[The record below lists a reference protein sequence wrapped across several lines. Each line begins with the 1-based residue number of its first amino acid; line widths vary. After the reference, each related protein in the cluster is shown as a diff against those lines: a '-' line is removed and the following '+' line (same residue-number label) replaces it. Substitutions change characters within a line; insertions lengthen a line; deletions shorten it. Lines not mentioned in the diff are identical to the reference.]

1 MKIKDV
7 ALPEEGDRKK
17 KLIEK
22 KEKLKKMSR
31 SQKRVSVV
39 NVFNLIVVFICLW
52 IKYLFLHIIFIQTKG
67 KTVVVSIINL
77 DKL

>member
-52 IKYLFLHIIFIQTKG
+52 IKYLFLHIIFIQTKE